1 MDYVLL
7 TNNNNSQV
15 SKKTDLESV
24 NTKLKALSSERG
36 KMIDDVSVS
45 GPAVGCNTQ
54 DKETCKQE
62 GGT

>member
-45 GPAVGCNTQ
+45 GPAVG
-54 DKETCKQE
+54 
-62 GGT
+62 